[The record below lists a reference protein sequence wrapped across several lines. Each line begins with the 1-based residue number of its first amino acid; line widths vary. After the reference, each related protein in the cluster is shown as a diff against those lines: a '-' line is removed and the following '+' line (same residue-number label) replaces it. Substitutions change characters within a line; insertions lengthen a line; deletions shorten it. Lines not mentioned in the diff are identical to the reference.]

1 MNMNLR
7 QILLVLRLRWWVIV
21 GVLVVVFG
29 AAVAV
34 TLTMPK
40 LYSAETSI
48 LLDVKSDPLLA
59 TLMPSLASASYISTQ
74 VEIIRSDR
82 VSGRVV
88 KMLGLAQNPAAV
100 AQWREATEGRVP
112 LETYFGNQMQRGM
125 VVEPVRGSALMT
137 VAYTGTDPKFAA
149 AAANTF
155 ARAYI
160 DLSVELRVGPAREY
174 ATFFDERMKSL
185 RDDLEAAQARLSAFQ
200 QKRGIVVTSERM
212 DQEMSRLNS
221 LEAALASALAESAD
235 TSSRQRNAGTDT
247 SVDVQQ
253 SGAVQSLRA
262 ALSTAETR
270 QSELSATYGSNHP
283 LRIEIDTR
291 IAELKQQIAAEMRR
305 VSGTTT
311 TVNRI
316 ASQRVGELRSMVD
329 GQKRTVLNLRT
340 QRDEAGG
347 LLREVETAQRAFD
360 TVAQRRTQLANES
373 QAEQAQARVL
383 SPATEPLTH
392 SKPNIQKNLTAGAML
407 GLLAG
412 LGVAFLLELIDRRV
426 RSAQDLFNSDANV
439 PVLAVMS
446 ARTGKRGFSPR
457 LAFDRRRGPPMPPQL
472 TLDRGVQ

>member
-7 QILLVLRLRWWVIV
+7 QILLVLRLRWWVVV
-21 GVLVVVFG
+21 GVLILVFG
-29 AAVAV
+29 AALGV
-34 TLTMPK
+34 TLSMPK
-40 LYSAETSI
+40 QYSAETSI
-48 LLDVKSDPLLA
+48 LLDIKSDPLLA
-59 TLMPSLASASYISTQ
+59 TLMPSLASASYIATQ

-100 AQWREATEGRVP
+100 AQWRQDTEGRVP

-125 VVEPVRGSALMT
+125 VVEPGRGSALMT
-137 VAYTGTDPKFAA
+137 VAYTANDPKFAA
-149 AAANTF
+149 AVANTF

-174 ATFFDERMKSL
+174 ASFFDERMKSL

-221 LEAALASALAESAD
+221 LESALASALADSAD
-235 TSSRQRNAGTDT
+235 TSSRQRNAGTET

-253 SGAVQSLRA
+253 SAAVQGLKA
-262 ALSTAETR
+262 TLSTAETR

-283 LRIEIDTR
+283 LRIEVDTR
-291 IAELKQQIAAEMRR
+291 IAELKQQIASEMRR

-329 GQKRTVLNLRT
+329 SQKRTVLNLRT

-392 SKPNIQKNLTAGAML
+392 SRPNIPKNLTAGAML
-407 GLLAG
+407 GVLAG

-446 ARTGKRGFSPR
+446 ARASKQGFSPR